1 MMDGSN
7 YSLRVTLN
15 GQTGT
20 FTMTA
25 LAMDQ

>member
-25 LAMDQ
+25 PAMGQ

>member
-15 GQTGT
+15 GHAGT

-25 LAMDQ
+25 PAMGQ